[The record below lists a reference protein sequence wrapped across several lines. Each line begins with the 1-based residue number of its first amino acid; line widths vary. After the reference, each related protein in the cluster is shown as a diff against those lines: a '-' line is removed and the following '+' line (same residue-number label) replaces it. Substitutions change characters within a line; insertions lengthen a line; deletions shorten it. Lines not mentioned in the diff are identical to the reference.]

1 MISIKHIVWVV
12 GGAVSLWLTVGCSAP
27 YRSLD
32 NTSSTP
38 SSETE
43 DKKPIKKIII

>member
-1 MISIKHIVWVV
+1 MVSIKHVVWVV

-32 NTSSTP
+32 TTAP
-38 SSETE
+38 PSETK
-43 DKKPIKKIII
+43 DKAPIKKIII